1 MFHVLHDL
9 RKPKENNWEDA
20 SLNFLEKS
28 LLKNLN
34 CQFIQ
39 FLRGFIL
46 KIKRQWLTITIRST
60 KDFFSKSFVS
70 HEAKLTII
78 YLHCLMFLWL
88 FLYWKAI
95 IMSNTQV
102 WAFWNL
108 LTSFESISQFLNSR
122 KLFICINEKEWAPLS
137 TYFRTR
143 LTDSFVKLVSIA
155 SGVSLW
161 YRPCSKKYVKLWQRQ
176 QMPKTYD
183 NIKVG
188 FLWL

>member
-1 MFHVLHDL
+1 MLHWIF
-9 RKPKENNWEDA
+9 WE
-20 SLNFLEKS
+20 SPY
-28 LLKNLN
+28 

-46 KIKRQWLTITIRST
+46 KIKRQWLTIIRST

-78 YLHCLMFLWL
+78 YLHCSIIYLHCLIFLWL

-95 IMSNTQV
+95 IMSKTQV

-108 LTSFESISQFLNSR
+108 LTLFESISQFLNSR

-137 TYFRTR
+137 AYFQTR
-143 LTDSFVKLVSIA
+143 MTDSFVKLVSIA

-161 YRPCSKKYVKLWQRQ
+161 YRPCSKKYVKN
-176 QMPKTYD
+176 D
-183 NIKVG
+183 NKCRKRMTI
-188 FLWL
+188 

>member
-1 MFHVLHDL
+1 MHVLHDL

-78 YLHCLMFLWL
+78 YLHCLIFLWL

-95 IMSNTQV
+95 IKSNTQV

-108 LTSFESISQFLNSR
+108 LTLFESISQFLNSR

-137 TYFRTR
+137 AYFRTR
-143 LTDSFVKLVSIA
+143 MTDSFVKLVSIA
-155 SGVSLW
+155 SGVSL
-161 YRPCSKKYVKLWQRQ
+161 
-176 QMPKTYD
+176 
-183 NIKVG
+183 
-188 FLWL
+188 

>member
-39 FLRGFIL
+39 FPRGFIL

-95 IMSNTQV
+95 IMSNTHPS
-102 WAFWNL
+102 L
-108 LTSFESISQFLNSR
+108 SFLKFIDLIRINFSISKF
-122 KLFICINEKEWAPLS
+122 EKTFHLH
-137 TYFRTR
+137 
-143 LTDSFVKLVSIA
+143 
-155 SGVSLW
+155 
-161 YRPCSKKYVKLWQRQ
+161 
-176 QMPKTYD
+176 
-183 NIKVG
+183 
-188 FLWL
+188 